1 MMGEKQLNLMSQV
14 VGLVITEVSVL
25 LAAITSGLRLKPYMD
40 AGIEQ
45 TPMTFAVYP
54 AGIAL
59 AITVPTVFFLRWW
72 QGKRNVDIGP
82 ATFTDNSLFVVLG
95 CLLYIVVAVTFF
107 PYSNRQ
113 QHSSLR
119 TRAPRIQPPCRGQTF
134 LYSDPYYSL
143 EVF

>member
-1 MMGEKQLNLMSQV
+1 MGEKQLNLMSQV
-14 VGLVITEVSVL
+14 VGLVITGVSVL

-59 AITVPTVFFLRWW
+59 AITVPTVFLSRWW

-95 CLLYIVVAVTFF
+95 RPALHCGGRHVL
-107 PYSNRQ
+107 P
-113 QHSSLR
+113 LR
-119 TRAPRIQPPCRGQTF
+119 TAKNAPARAPRHPAFSPLAGGQTF
-134 LYSDPYYSL
+134 PDSNPYYSS